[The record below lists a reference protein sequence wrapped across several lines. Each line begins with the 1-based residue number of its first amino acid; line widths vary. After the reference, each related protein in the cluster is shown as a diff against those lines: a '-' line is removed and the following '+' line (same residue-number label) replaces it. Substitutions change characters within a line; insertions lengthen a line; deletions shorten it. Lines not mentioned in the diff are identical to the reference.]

1 MRRYEMM
8 YELIDFSV
16 NNPNG
21 NFKTFLK
28 KSEPILMAMYDRN
41 QAKVNEI
48 MTLAV
53 SFQKYINTGK
63 VTEDI
68 KGWLGF
74 TETPVRSRH

>member
-1 MRRYEMM
+1 
-8 YELIDFSV
+8 
-16 NNPNG
+16 
-21 NFKTFLK
+21 
-28 KSEPILMAMYDRN
+28 MAMYDRN

-74 TETPVRSRH
+74 TETPAPRRY